1 MSLDVR
7 WKLCVFCLGMD
18 HYKSDS
24 GGRSKIKNFPQVI
37 INKKYIFLSILA
49 KKKYMPKEE
58 KKISTLHVQKKS
70 CSS

>member
-1 MSLDVR
+1 M
-7 WKLCVFCLGMD
+7 KTLCILFRDGPLQ
-18 HYKSDS
+18 KWFR
-24 GGRSKIKNFPQVI
+24 GGGSKIKNFPQVI

-49 KKKYMPKEE
+49 KTKYMPKEE